1 MEKKS
6 PVTIDFP
13 IFEYFLGIG
22 HAAERIANI
31 WRNGTT
37 KLGKVCHSFLYRN
50 RRKEHFRKFL
60 LSRIMKLNDNGDSY
74 TWRLEL
80 HWDT

>member
-1 MEKKS
+1 MKKRS

-13 IFEYFLGIG
+13 IFEYLRGIG
-22 HAAERIANI
+22 HVAERIANI

-37 KLGKVCHSFLYRN
+37 KLGKVCDSFLYPN
-50 RRKEHFRKFL
+50 RREKRLRRFPR
-60 LSRIMKLNDNGDSY
+60 SRTIKLNDNGDSC

-80 HWDT
+80 HRDT